1 MAIRSCYTH
10 CAPLEREHQR
20 HRCSIDIPLLWS
32 EIGCD
37 DGVKLGFTSVQ
48 PNLRAIHLS
57 SRWLWVGQDARPA
70 GVVRF
75 DMLVAPLESEACSI
89 CYTHCAPLER
99 EHQRHRCS
107 IDIPLLWSEIGCG
120 DGVGFHGYLQ
130 PNLYAAHA
138 QSPINREEWLGYAY
152 PSRAGAGYGIR
163 SPDKIGAQ
171 SNMPITKIRR

>member
-1 MAIRSCYTH
+1 MFYRHTT
-10 CAPLEREHQR
+10 PLEREHQR

-48 PNLRAIHLS
+48 PNLWAIHLS

-75 DMLVAPLESEACSI
+75 DMLVAPLE
-89 CYTHCAPLER
+89 
-99 EHQRHRCS
+99 CS

-130 PNLYAAHA
+130 PNLHTAHA
-138 QSPINREEWLGYAY
+138 QRGLGYAY

-171 SNMPITKIRR
+171 SNMPITKIQR